1 MRHSAKFL
9 ALACVA
15 AMMGC
20 NDSDDGGASRDFGD
34 NDPDTVLCLGDSITT
49 GRGASGGGYPGRLGG
64 IVGKR
69 VINAAVNGAQSA
81 DGASMAGGMMA
92 AYKPGFV
99 LILLGVND
107 LIHEVGADA
116 IVGNLRSIVQQ
127 AKANSSVPI
136 LGTLTPMYE
145 SYEVFNDRIDDL
157 NSRIRSMA
165 GEEGADVANLNGAFG
180 SKRELILSDGVHPS
194 DEGHDVMAITFGAVI
209 Q

>member
-92 AYKPGFV
+92 AYNPGFV

-127 AKANSSVPI
+127 VKANSSVPI

-145 SYEVFNDRIDDL
+145 SHEVFNDRIDDL

-194 DEGHDVMAITFGAVI
+194 DEGHDVMATTFGAVI